1 MYTDYQWDAP
11 VWMTRRLG
19 QIVAGILAAVLVLT
33 VSAVAWSSTRPE
45 PYVPASPQVLYGG
58 IHVKKDHKFHIGLIE
73 IDPAGKDV
81 TVLDVIPTMTPNV
94 EFLGA
99 VTTYGMDDVMGGP
112 GSAGTGFPAPYQ
124 RITHPIGEPIAA
136 FKTSYIPA
144 GRNKPAPVIVTAG
157 FRLTSGTEG
166 GVNGIRVVYR
176 VGDKQH
182 SELLR
187 YAAVATT
194 EPWGSKKGDRDGYY
208 EDVLRSHGLLPAED
222 D

>member
-11 VWMTRRLG
+11 SWLTCRLART
-19 QIVAGILAAVLVLT
+19 VAAVLTAVLVVT
-33 VSAVAWSSTRPE
+33 ASGVAWSKTRPE
-45 PYVPASPQVLYGG
+45 PAQPASPQVLYGG

-73 IDPAGKDV
+73 INADGKDV
-81 TVLDVIPTMTPNV
+81 TVLEVTPTMSDNV

-99 VTTYGMDDVMGGP
+99 VTTYGEDELQGGP
-112 GSAGTGFPAPYQ
+112 GAAGSSFPPPYLGTT
-124 RITHPIGEPIAA
+124 THPIGEVIPA

-144 GRNKPAPVIVTAG
+144 GHDKPAPVIVTAG
-157 FRLTSGTEG
+157 FRLKSGVG

-176 VGDKQH
+176 VGDKKH
-182 SELLR
+182 TEFLR

-194 EPWGSKKGDRDGYY
+194 APWSKKDAPDGYY
-208 EDVLRSHGLLPAED
+208 EDVLRSYGLLPAED

>member
-11 VWMTRRLG
+11 AWMNRRLG
-19 QIVAGILAAVLVLT
+19 RIVAAVLAAVLVLT
-33 VSAVAWSSTRPE
+33 VSAMAWSSTRSE
-45 PYVPASPQVLYGG
+45 PDKPASPQVFYQG
-58 IHVKKDHKFHIGLIE
+58 IHVKKDHKFHIGLID
-73 IDPAGKDV
+73 IDAAGKDV
-81 TVLDVIPTMTPNV
+81 TVLRVIPTMTPNV

-99 VTTYGMDDVMGGP
+99 VTTYGMDEFQGGP
-112 GSAGTGFPAPYQ
+112 GSAGPRFPAPYH
-124 RITHPIGEPIAA
+124 RTTHPIGELIPAA
-136 FKTSYIPA
+136 KTSYIPA

-176 VGDKQH
+176 VGDKER
-182 SELLR
+182 SEFLR

-194 EPWGSKKGDRDGYY
+194 EPWRKTDKYADDHY
-208 EDVLRSHGLLPAED
+208 ENVLRSHGLLPPED